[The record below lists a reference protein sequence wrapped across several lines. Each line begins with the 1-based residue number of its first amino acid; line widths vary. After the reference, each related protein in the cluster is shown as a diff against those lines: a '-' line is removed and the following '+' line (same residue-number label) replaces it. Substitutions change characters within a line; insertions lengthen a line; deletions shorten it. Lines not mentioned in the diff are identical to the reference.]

1 MEMHIYFFVSISHFD
16 TARVQVRVRAL
27 PLILIFVSPFLL
39 NTE

>member
-16 TARVQVRVRAL
+16 TARVQVRAL
-27 PLILIFVSPFLL
+27 PLILIFVSTLLL